1 MSAISIQSWMPMLF
15 LAIGVYH
22 GVTAW
27 KVYQHTDKKK
37 NMPLFKAKA
46 RVAGFFM
53 VVALMLFI
61 FL

>member
-1 MSAISIQSWMPMLF
+1 MPLLF

-46 RVAGFFM
+46 RVAGVFI
-53 VVALMLFI
+53 VVALLLFI